1 MTDYYRKIRAKRR
14 ALFWEPEAACVKAK
28 RKEKASHGKPV
39 DPIYTDSCADES
51 AEKYAEKSA
60 KNFSVKSADKSAEKT
75 DKCCQRA
82 GSSRA
87 EEAPRA
93 DKSSALWE
101 REASDRRAEAAEKAS
116 SAKSDGAEDGRGNAA
131 ASGMMEASEEIGV
144 LDSFVLYTSPEMS
157 GTVGDTGD
165 FEAAGNSEAVIDAAD
180 LAAGAE
186 DAIDEDAFDFRRQ
199 YSDEA
204 YRNFFERF
212 ETNSRKRYAYRF
224 VKRSFD
230 IVISFTAL
238 ILLSPLFV
246 VVAVAVKVDS
256 KGPVFFTHLR
266 MGRGGKPFKCYKFR
280 SMRVEAPRDRAKGE
294 FSDRELYLTRVGR
307 LLRRLSIDELPQLFC
322 CLVGTMSLI
331 GPRPVVLT
339 ETALIEDRRAL
350 GAYSLR
356 PGLSGYAQ
364 VRCRDEVEGK
374 NKAILD
380 AIYVKNACPWLDW
393 KLMVLTLGCV
403 ITRRGNSSEPVRRR
417 QSAGL

>member
-1 MTDYYRKIRAKRR
+1 MR
-14 ALFWEPEAACVKAK
+14 
-28 RKEKASHGKPV
+28 
-39 DPIYTDSCADES
+39 ES
-51 AEKYAEKSA
+51 
-60 KNFSVKSADKSAEKT
+60 DGT
-75 DKCCQRA
+75 T
-82 GSSRA
+82 
-87 EEAPRA
+87 
-93 DKSSALWE
+93 
-101 REASDRRAEAAEKAS
+101 AS
-116 SAKSDGAEDGRGNAA
+116 SETSDSVRAFGSGGDSGSGDGFETDGGSGTVK

-144 LDSFVLYTSPEMS
+144 LDSFAIYTPS
-157 GTVGDTGD
+157 GTIGS
-165 FEAAGNSEAVIDAAD
+165 AADPADPMADREKTIDEAVNETIDETVD
-180 LAAGAE
+180 E
-186 DAIDEDAFDFRRQ
+186 AIDEDAFDFRRQ
-199 YSDEA
+199 YSEEA

-212 ETNSRKRYAYRF
+212 EINSRKRYAYRF

-280 SMRVEAPRDRAKGE
+280 SMRVEAPRDRAKGD

-339 ETALIEDRRAL
+339 ETELIEDRRAL

-364 VRCRDEVEGK
+364 VRCRDEVQGK

-380 AIYVKNACPWLDW
+380 AIYVKNACPWLDG
-393 KLMVLTLGCV
+393 KLMFLTLGCV
-403 ITRRGNSSEPVRRR
+403 ISRRGNSSEPVRCRKP
-417 QSAGL
+417 AGL